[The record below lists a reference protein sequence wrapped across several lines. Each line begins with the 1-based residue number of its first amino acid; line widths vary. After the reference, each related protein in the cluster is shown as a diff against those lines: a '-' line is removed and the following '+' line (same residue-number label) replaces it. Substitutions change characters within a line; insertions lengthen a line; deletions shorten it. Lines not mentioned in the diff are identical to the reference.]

1 MKSIAVRWSAALVLL
16 GPALAWAEV
25 TQFVIES
32 RTLLRNGATFGDVGQ
47 YERLR
52 AYALGELDPSHPN
65 NAGIVNL
72 DKAPRNSNGR
82 VQYRVDVE
90 IRKPVDLEKGNGTLL
105 YDVVNRGNRL
115 IHDENAVDLTHG
127 FTLVWSAWQGDLA
140 RSGDNLIGTF
150 PTARNHDGTSIVGL
164 SRDEYVDSLA
174 LYGTST
180 GTFAG
185 TLTYPAANLDKSQAT
200 LTVRERE
207 RDARQPITSWQYL
220 NDRRIQITHPG
231 APYDSGAIFEFIYP
245 AKDPIVAGIGFAATR
260 DVNSFLLFE
269 DEDGAGNPN
278 PLAGKAT
285 STRGCRPEHGK
296 KVKHDDDDDDNGD
309 RGRDCDRRL
318 IKRAMMTGVSQSGR
332 FMGDFLWQG
341 FNQDEA
347 GRKIFDG
354 FMRIVGGA
362 RKTWTNFQFAQPG
375 RYSKQHEE
383 HLQPGDQFPFAYN
396 TIRDPLT
403 GKVDGVLEK
412 CRRTQTCPKVFHL
425 DGEYEIWGAR
435 GSLLLTDGDPRQP
448 EALRIPSDVRL
459 YMIVGT
465 PHQHSLAAIVPAV
478 PSFGRCKHLGSPIG
492 GIQVIRALIPA
503 LNDWL
508 TTGREPP
515 ESRYGLVSERAH
527 KSTLVPSDQ
536 ASTGFPDIPGVTY
549 NGLFNYVRVT
559 DYNVQPPREG
569 AEYGQVVP
577 KVDRD
582 GNSLAG
588 IRLPMLEAPIA
599 TYTGWNLR
607 APGHA
612 EDEMCATGGSYIP
625 FARTASERLAAGDPR
640 LSIEER
646 YRNHDDYVRRFERA
660 AGKLVRER
668 YLLAQDAEAM
678 IEQAKALD
686 IGLPKD

>member
-1 MKSIAVRWSAALVLL
+1 MPRRLLLLAAFV
-16 GPALAWAEV
+16 PALACAEV

-32 RTLLRNGATFGDVGQ
+32 RTLLNNGATYGQVGQ

-52 AYALGELDPSHPN
+52 GYALGELDPSHSN

-90 IRKPVDLEKGNGTLL
+90 IRKPVDLAKGNGTFL
-105 YDVVNRGNRL
+105 YDVVNRGSRL
-115 IHDENAVDLTHG
+115 ISDENAVDLTQG

-140 RSGDNLIGTF
+140 RVGDNLIGSF
-150 PTARNHDGTSIVGL
+150 PIARNADGSSIVAL

-180 GTFAG
+180 GTFLG
-185 TLTYPAANLDKSQAT
+185 TLTYPAANLDRSQAT

-207 RDARQPITSWQYL
+207 RDARQPISSWQYVSE
-220 NDRRIQITHPG
+220 RQIRITHPG
-231 APYDSGAIFEFIYP
+231 APYSSGAIFEFIYP

-260 DVNSFLLFE
+260 DVNSFLLYE
-269 DEDGAGNPN
+269 DADSAGHPN
-278 PLAGKAT
+278 PLAGKTT
-285 STRGCRPEHGK
+285 SKHERP
-296 KVKHDDDDDDNGD
+296 
-309 RGRDCDRRL
+309 L
-318 IKRAMMTGVSQSGR
+318 IQRAMMAGVSQSGR

-347 GRKIFDG
+347 GRKVFDG
-354 FMRIVGGA
+354 FMRIVGGT

-412 CRRTQTCPKVFHL
+412 CTRTHTCPKVFHL

-435 GSLLLTDGDPRQP
+435 GSLVLTDGDPRQP
-448 EALRIPSDVRL
+448 EALRIPNEVRL

-465 PHQHSLAAIVPAV
+465 PHQHMLATIVPAV

-508 TTGREPP
+508 TTGRKPP
-515 ESRYGLVSERAH
+515 ESRYGVVAEHGH
-527 KSTLVPSDQ
+527 KSTLVPSDR
-536 ASTGFPDIPGVTY
+536 ASTGFPEIPGVSY

-559 DYNVQPPREG
+559 DYNVQPPLQG

-588 IRLPMLEAPIA
+588 IRLPMVEAPIA

-625 FARTASERLAAGDPR
+625 LARTAAERAASGDPR
-640 LSIEER
+640 RSLEER
-646 YRNHDDYVRRFERA
+646 YRSHEDYVRKFERA
-660 AGKLVRER
+660 AKELVKDRF
-668 YLLAQDAEAM
+668 LLPADAQALV
-678 IEQAKALD
+678 EQAKALEL
-686 IGLPKD
+686 GLPRGE